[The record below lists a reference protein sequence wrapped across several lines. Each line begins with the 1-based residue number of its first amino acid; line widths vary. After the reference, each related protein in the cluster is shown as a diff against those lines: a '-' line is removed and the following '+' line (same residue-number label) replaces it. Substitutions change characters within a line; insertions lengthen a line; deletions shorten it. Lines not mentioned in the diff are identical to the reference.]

1 MKLENL
7 TSLQTQLF
15 KLPVVFT
22 ECAWYEA
29 VYLEQ
34 PASFGDLGSRLGD
47 TLEAAY
53 TRVFPPGVDKDQIEI
68 LSERRYQILEA
79 EGCRS

>member
-53 TRVFPPGVDKDQIEI
+53 TRVFPPVSTRIK
-68 LSERRYQILEA
+68 SK
-79 EGCRS
+79 S

>member
-1 MKLENL
+1 MGDVSRRFGIFAERHMKLENL

-29 VYLEQ
+29 AYLEQ
-34 PASFGDLGSRLGD
+34 PASFGDLDSRLGD

-53 TRVFPPGVDKDQIEI
+53 TCLFPPVSTRIK
-68 LSERRYQILEA
+68 SK
-79 EGCRS
+79 S